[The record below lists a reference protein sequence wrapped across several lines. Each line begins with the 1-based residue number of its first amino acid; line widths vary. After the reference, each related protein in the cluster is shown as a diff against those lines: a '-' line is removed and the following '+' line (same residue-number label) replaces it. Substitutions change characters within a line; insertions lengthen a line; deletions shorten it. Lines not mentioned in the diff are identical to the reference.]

1 MVLDVTGVEK
11 QGIILFSE
19 SELSKEF
26 IELTWIIVSI
36 LITIVGV
43 TLGVLVIVWLE
54 RKVSAGIQQRIGPEY
69 AGPLGIIQALA
80 DGIKLLLKEDIIPA
94 RGDIWLFTVGPAIV
108 VTPVFL
114 SYLVIPFGKHIILAD
129 LGIGVFFWIAVSSI
143 APLGLL
149 MAGYGSNNKYSFLG
163 GLRAAAQSISYE
175 IPLALCVLSISLLS
189 NSLSTIDIV
198 DAQSKYGILGWNL
211 WRQPIGF
218 IIFFISSLAE
228 CERLPFDLPEA
239 EEELVAGYQTE
250 YSGIKFGL
258 FYVGSYLNLLVSSL
272 FVTVLY
278 LGGWDLSIPF
288 LPTSNQITWILTNG
302 TFDIINAII
311 GIIITLTKAYL
322 FLFISIMTRWTLPRV
337 RIDQLLDLGWKFLL
351 PVALGNL
358 LLTASFQIL
367 LLD

>member
-1 MVLDVTGVEK
+1 MVLDITGVEK

-26 IELTWIIVSI
+26 LELIWIIVSI
-36 LITIVGV
+36 LTTIVGV

-54 RKVSAGIQQRIGPEY
+54 RKISAGIQQRIGPEY

-80 DGIKLLLKEDIIPA
+80 DGIKLLLKEDVIPA
-94 RGDIWLFTVGPAIV
+94 RGDIWLFNVGPAIV
-108 VTPVFL
+108 VIPVFL

-189 NSLSTIDIV
+189 NSLSTVDIV
-198 DAQSKYGILGWNL
+198 DAQSKYGLLGWNL

-218 IIFFISSLAE
+218 LIFFISSLAE
-228 CERLPFDLPEA
+228 CERLPFDPPEA

-288 LPTSNQITWILTNG
+288 LPTSNQLTWILTNG

-322 FLFISIMTRWTLPRV
+322 FLFVSIMTRWTLPRV